1 MSRMAPFHAIV
12 LAGGRAKRLGG
23 RDKLMVRVG
32 GRTLLGGVVDAVS
45 GARRV
50 AIVGARRDL
59 ELDREVHWVR
69 EEPPFAGPLHAVAAG
84 LAVLRA
90 EDDDEVLILAGDLL
104 RPDLV
109 VTALLEGSGARVA
122 VDPDG
127 HRQWACSRTR
137 AGDLARTL
145 AATDTADAPLKTVVG
160 ALDPLDVPLSAE
172 AVADLDTPDDL
183 EEYADVER

>member
-1 MSRMAPFHAIV
+1 MSPMEPFHAIV
-12 LAGGRAKRLGG
+12 LAGGRARRLGG

-32 GRTLLGGVVDAVS
+32 GRTLLEGVVATLPH
-45 GARRV
+45 ARSV

-59 ELDREVHWVR
+59 ELDREVLWVR

-84 LAVLRA
+84 LAALRTQ
-90 EDDDEVLILAGDLL
+90 DDDEVLILAGDLL

-109 VTALLEGSGARVA
+109 VTALSQGSGARVA
-122 VDPDG
+122 VDPEG
-127 HRQWACSRTR
+127 RRQWACSRAR
-137 AGDLARTL
+137 AGDLARAL
-145 AATDTADAPLKTVVG
+145 AATPTADAALKAVIG
-160 ALDPLDVPLSAE
+160 ALDPLEVPLTAE